1 MLDANGS
8 YHSKS
13 DCYYEDEG
21 IDIDN
26 ENAINSKAE
35 YIKIKYCPFC
45 GKEIKSVLYGK
56 TKANDEIAKLKK

>member
-35 YIKIKYCPFC
+35 YIKIKYCPF
-45 GKEIKSVLYGK
+45 LW
-56 TKANDEIAKLKK
+56 